1 MEYLISILLGYFLGS
16 IPFGLVLAYL
26 SGYGDIRKQG
36 SGNIGTTNV
45 LRVTKRK
52 DLTLL
57 TLILD
62 AGKAGFAALLASW
75 VFGCPLAGLIAGLA
89 GVIGHNF
96 PVWLDFK
103 GGKGVASTLG
113 MMLATYPSVGVAACL
128 TWVFIAIVFKYSS
141 LSALTALTLSPFYA
155 YAFAALAG
163 HEAYPYVLAYTFL
176 ALLSI
181 VRHRANIERLIN
193 KKESKINFKKKK

>member
-1 MEYLISILLGYFLGS
+1 MEYLISILFGYFLGS
-16 IPFGLVLAYL
+16 VPFGLVIAYL

-75 VFGCPLAGLIAGLA
+75 IFGGPLAGLFAGLA

-96 PVWLDFK
+96 PIWLNFK

-113 MMLATYPSVGVAACL
+113 MMLATFPSVGLAACL
-128 TWVFIAIVFKYSS
+128 TWVLMAIVFRYSS
-141 LSALTALTLSPFYA
+141 LSALTALTLSPLYA
-155 YAFAALAG
+155 YILGGENAAPYILAFA
-163 HEAYPYVLAYTFL
+163 FL
-176 ALLSI
+176 ALLSML
-181 VRHRANIERLIN
+181 RHRANIKRLIS
-193 KKESKINFKKKK
+193 KEETKINFKKKK

>member
-1 MEYLISILLGYFLGS
+1 MSYLISLLCGYFLGS
-16 IPFGLVLAYL
+16 IPFGLVIAYL
-26 SGYGDIRKQG
+26 AGFGDIRKQG

-45 LRVTKRK
+45 LRITKRK
-52 DLTLL
+52 DLTIL

-75 VFGCPLAGLIAGLA
+75 IFNPMAGLFAGLA

-96 PVWLDFK
+96 PIWLNFK

-113 MMLATYPSVGVAACL
+113 MMLATNPLVGLLSCL
-128 TWVFIAIVFKYSS
+128 TWLFMAFVFRYSS

-155 YAFAALAG
+155 YFLVDANK
-163 HEAYPYVLAYTFL
+163 EAYVLAYAFL
-176 ALLSI
+176 AILSI
-181 VRHRANIERLIN
+181 VRHRANIERLLRG
-193 KKESKINFKKKK
+193 EETKINFKKKK

>member
-1 MEYLISILLGYFLGS
+1 MEFLISIVFGYFLGS
-16 IPFGLVLAYL
+16 VPFGLVIAYL
-26 SGYGDIRKQG
+26 AGYGDIRKQG

-62 AGKAGFAALLASW
+62 AGKAGFAALLAEW
-75 VFGCPLAGLIAGLA
+75 FFGCPLMELVAGFA
-89 GVIGHNF
+89 GVLGHNF
-96 PVWLDFK
+96 PIWLKFK

-113 MMLATYPSVGVAACL
+113 MMLATFPAVGLAACF
-128 TWVFIAIVFKYSS
+128 TWVFMAFVFKYSS

-155 YAFAALAG
+155 YLFGGENKAA
-163 HEAYPYVLAYTFL
+163 YVLAYAFL
-176 ALLSI
+176 ALLSM

-193 KKESKINFKKKK
+193 KKETKINFKKKK

>member
-1 MEYLISILLGYFLGS
+1 MEFLISIVFGYFLGS
-16 IPFGLVLAYL
+16 VPFGLVIAYL
-26 SGYGDIRKQG
+26 AGYGDIRKQG

-62 AGKAGFAALLASW
+62 AGKAGFAALLAEW
-75 VFGCPLAGLIAGLA
+75 FFGCPLMGLVAGFA
-89 GVIGHNF
+89 GVLGHNF
-96 PVWLDFK
+96 PIWLKFK

-113 MMLATYPSVGVAACL
+113 MMLATFPAVGLAACF
-128 TWVFIAIVFKYSS
+128 TWVFMAFVFKYSS

-155 YAFAALAG
+155 YLFGGENKAA
-163 HEAYPYVLAYTFL
+163 YVLAYAFL
-176 ALLSI
+176 ALLSM

-193 KKESKINFKKKK
+193 KKETKINFKKKK

>member
-1 MEYLISILLGYFLGS
+1 MEYLISILFGYFLGS
-16 IPFGLVLAYL
+16 VPFGLVIAYL

-62 AGKAGFAALLASW
+62 AGKAGFAALLAEW
-75 VFGCPLAGLIAGLA
+75 IFGCPLAGLFAGLG

-96 PVWLDFK
+96 PIWLNFK

-113 MMLATYPSVGVAACL
+113 MMLATFPQVGLTACL
-128 TWVFIAIVFKYSS
+128 TWVFMAFVFKYSS

-155 YAFAALAG
+155 YIFGGQNAAPYILVFA
-163 HEAYPYVLAYTFL
+163 FL
-176 ALLSI
+176 ALLSM

-193 KKESKINFKKKK
+193 REETKINFKKKK

>member
-1 MEYLISILLGYFLGS
+1 MEYLISILFGYFLGS
-16 IPFGLVLAYL
+16 VPFGLVIAYL

-62 AGKAGFAALLASW
+62 AGKAGFAALLAEW
-75 VFGCPLAGLIAGLA
+75 IFGCPLAGLFAGLG

-96 PVWLDFK
+96 PIWLNFK

-113 MMLATYPSVGVAACL
+113 MMLATFPQVGLAACL
-128 TWVFIAIVFKYSS
+128 TWVFMAFVFKYSS

-155 YAFAALAG
+155 YIFGGQNAAPYILVFA
-163 HEAYPYVLAYTFL
+163 FL
-176 ALLSI
+176 ALLSM

-193 KKESKINFKKKK
+193 REETKINFKKKK

>member
-1 MEYLISILLGYFLGS
+1 MEFLISLLFGYILGS
-16 IPFGLVLAYL
+16 VPFGLILCYLA
-26 SGYGDIRKQG
+26 GYGDIRKSG

-62 AGKAGFAALLASW
+62 AGKAGFAALIAYAVSQD
-75 VFGCPLAGLIAGLA
+75 PQIGLIAGVG
-89 GVIGHNF
+89 GVLGHNF
-96 PVWLDFK
+96 PIWLNFK

-113 MMLATYPSVGVAACL
+113 MMLATAPTVGVLSCL
-128 TWVFIAIVFKYSS
+128 TWVFMAFVFKYSS
-141 LSALTALTLSPFYA
+141 LSALTALTFAPFYA
-155 YAFAALAG
+155 LFLG
-163 HEAYPYVLAYTFL
+163 KGEAYVLAYAFL

-181 VRHRANIERLIN
+181 IRHRANIERLLN
-193 KKESKINFKKKK
+193 KTETKINFKKNKK

>member
-1 MEYLISILLGYFLGS
+1 MECLISILFGYFLGS

-62 AGKAGFAALLASW
+62 AGKAGFAALLATWLFGWITCRFGRCNRTQLPNLVEFQRWQRRCVNFGYDVGNLSKRW
-75 VFGCPLAGLIAGLA
+75 FGCLLNMG
-89 GVIGHNF
+89 
-96 PVWLDFK
+96 
-103 GGKGVASTLG
+103 
-113 MMLATYPSVGVAACL
+113 
-128 TWVFIAIVFKYSS
+128 
-141 LSALTALTLSPFYA
+141 FYGIC
-155 YAFAALAG
+155 F
-163 HEAYPYVLAYTFL
+163 
-176 ALLSI
+176 
-181 VRHRANIERLIN
+181 
-193 KKESKINFKKKK
+193 

>member
-1 MEYLISILLGYFLGS
+1 MEYLISILFGYFLGS
-16 IPFGLVLAYL
+16 VPFGLVIAYL

-75 VFGCPLAGLIAGLA
+75 IFSCPLAGLFAGLG

-96 PVWLDFK
+96 PIWLDFK

-113 MMLATYPSVGVAACL
+113 MMLATFPSVGLAACL
-128 TWVFIAIVFKYSS
+128 TWVFMAFVFRYSS

-155 YAFAALAG
+155 YILGGSAASPYILAFA
-163 HEAYPYVLAYTFL
+163 FL
-176 ALLSI
+176 ALLSM

-193 KKESKINFKKKK
+193 KKESKINFKKKKQ

>member
-1 MEYLISILLGYFLGS
+1 MDYLISVLLGYFLGS
-16 IPFGLVLAYL
+16 VPFGLVLCYL
-26 SGYGDIRKQG
+26 SGFGDIRKSG

-62 AGKAGFAALLASW
+62 AGKAGFAALFAGWIFSN
-75 VFGCPLAGLIAGLA
+75 PLAGLVAGFA

-96 PVWLDFK
+96 PIWLNFK

-113 MMLATYPSVGVAACL
+113 MMLATFPSVGVLACL
-128 TWVFIAIVFKYSS
+128 TWVFMALVFKYSS
-141 LSALTALTLSPFYA
+141 LSALAALTLSPFYA
-155 YAFAALAG
+155 YALGGESAAA
-163 HEAYPYVLAYTFL
+163 YVLAFAFL
-176 ALLSI
+176 ALLSM
-181 VRHRANIERLIN
+181 VRHRANIERLLSG
-193 KKESKINFKKKK
+193 EETKINFKKKK